1 MQVNEGILQFKNNLS
16 NCVNVKNKTYYDNEL
31 IANLN
36 TNKKQIY
43 YINHGKALIM
53 KIDIDGNKKMLRDLK
68 ENDIFS
74 PLFYKNFEDE
84 IYVISN
90 SNITEIA
97 IIDYSKIIK
106 DCTNNCPFHNKLVFS
121 LYKLLIKD
129 NREQNEKIEMMSQRN
144 VREKIIFF
152 LKQRTNENNI
162 FKVTTSYKAI
172 AEYINVDRSNFMR
185 ELNKMEEENL
195 IKKEGRIIYL
205 YI

>member
-1 MQVNEGILQFKNNLS
+1 MHIKQRFLPLKNNLS
-16 NCVNVKNKTYYDNEL
+16 NCVNIKNVTYYNNEL
-31 IANLN
+31 ITNFN
-36 TNKKQIY
+36 TNKRLIY

-53 KIDIDGNKKMLRDLK
+53 KNDIEGNKVMLRDLK

-74 PLFYKNFEDE
+74 SMFYKNFEDE

-106 DCTNNCPFHNKLVFS
+106 ECPLNCPFHNRLVLS
-121 LYKLLIKD
+121 LYELLVKD
-129 NREQNEKIEMMSQRN
+129 NREQNEKIEMMSKRN
-144 VREKIIFF
+144 VRERIICF
-152 LKQRTNENNI
+152 LKKRANNNNI

-185 ELNKMEEENL
+185 ELNKMEQEKL

>member
-1 MQVNEGILQFKNNLS
+1 MQVNQRFLSLKNNLS
-16 NCVNVKNKTYYDNEL
+16 NCVNIKSNTYYNNEL
-31 IANLN
+31 IANFN
-36 TNKKQIY
+36 TNKKLIY
-43 YINHGKALIM
+43 YINHGRALIM
-53 KIDIDGNKKMLRDLK
+53 KNDIDGNKKMLRDLK

-90 SNITEIA
+90 SNVTEIA
-97 IIDYSKIIK
+97 VIDYSKIIK
-106 DCTNNCPFHNKLVFS
+106 DCDMNCPFHNRLVLS
-121 LYKLLIKD
+121 LYELLIKD
-129 NREQNEKIEMMSQRN
+129 NREQNEKIDMMSKRN
-144 VREKIIFF
+144 VREKIIVF
-152 LKQRTNENNI
+152 LKQRTNENNV

>member
-1 MQVNEGILQFKNNLS
+1 MQVNKRFLSLKNNLS
-16 NCVNVKNKTYYDNEL
+16 NCVNIENKTYYDNEL
-31 IANLN
+31 IASLN
-36 TNKKQIY
+36 SNKKLIY

-53 KIDIDGNKKMLRDLK
+53 KNDIDGNKKMLRDLK

-90 SNITEIA
+90 NNITEIA
-97 IIDYSKIIK
+97 VIDYSKIIK
-106 DCTNNCPFHNKLVFS
+106 DCPLNCPFHNRLVLS
-121 LYKLLIKD
+121 LYELLIKD
-129 NREQNEKIEMMSQRN
+129 NREQNEKIEMMSKRN
-144 VREKIIFF
+144 VREKIIVF
-152 LKQRTNENNI
+152 LRQRTNEKNI

-185 ELNKMEEENL
+185 ELNKMEQEKL